1 MKNIY
6 APWRNGYIKETAHK
20 SNKER
25 LHNDCVFCDI
35 FKKKNDEENFILK
48 RLSNVAIVLN
58 KYPYNGGHVMVLP
71 LSHTAKL
78 IDLSSEVQGEI
89 MEAISLSMSVVEKT
103 LKPQGFNVGLNQGP
117 AGGGGIPT
125 HLHFHVLP
133 RWEGDTNYMP
143 ILANTKPIFIDL
155 HEVYS
160 TLKKAFDEI

>member
-6 APWRNGYIKETAHK
+6 APWRNDYIKTTAHK

-35 FKKKNDEENFILK
+35 FKKNEDEKSFILK
-48 RLSNVAIVLN
+48 RLSNVIIVLN
-58 KYPYNGGHVMVLP
+58 KYPYNGGHLMVLP
-71 LSHTAKL
+71 ISHTGKL
-78 IDLSSEVQGEI
+78 TDLSPEARCET
-89 MEAISLSMSVVEKT
+89 MEAISLSMSVLEKT
-103 LKPQGFNVGLNQGP
+103 IKPQGFNVGLNQGA

-143 ILANTKPIFIDL
+143 LLADTKPLSVDL
-155 HEVYS
+155 NEIYK
-160 TLKKAFDEI
+160 TLKKAFDEA